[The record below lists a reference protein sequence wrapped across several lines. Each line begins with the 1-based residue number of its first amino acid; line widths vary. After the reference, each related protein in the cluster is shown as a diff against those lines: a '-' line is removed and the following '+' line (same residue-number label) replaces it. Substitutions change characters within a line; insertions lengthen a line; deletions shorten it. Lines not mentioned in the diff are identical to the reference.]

1 MAVDWWLPGNNGVH
15 WKLHNNELLWLFF
28 PIYMERP
35 GLLLC
40 TQSWFSVVPTY
51 CKCLIQESRDLALKE
66 KLRTEYFCNRPR
78 LLQTCLPKALSPAGL
93 QGRWSCWQPAVW
105 PYTFCHRRVIFPDLK
120 NLMAHECWADF
131 IKQIN
136 MTTSLLKTSGSS
148 HCQCCGVYAFFSQAL
163 FGPSNSGQ
171 GVWRVFCV
179 WHGQSE
185 K

>member
-1 MAVDWWLPGNNGVH
+1 MESIGSCTTMNCYDYFSLSI
-15 WKLHNNELLWLFF
+15 WKDLV
-28 PIYMERP
+28 
-35 GLLLC
+35 C
-40 TQSWFSVVPTY
+40 FSAHSPDSVWCPHIVNV
-51 CKCLIQESRDLALKE
+51 LSRNPDLALKE